1 MDYMKNFIE
10 YVGVRNLII
19 FGAILVALIIF
30 MIVYHSIKLKIYRQ
44 EILDL
49 QNQINGIKTLP
60 LQYRLGR
67 VQSIAKNM
75 PEVAEE
81 YEQFTKDFEKITE
94 FQKNELGVLV
104 NEVDESLFYGKT
116 RGIKKKLT
124 LIHEMTQR
132 YDHDAKDL
140 LTRIEKVTEIE
151 NIQRVEIIRV
161 KGKYREVGNE
171 YEKIRVKVEEFV
183 PHALEMF
190 KELDDDFVKLE
201 TLMNNQM
208 FADAKNFT
216 EEIENRIDSL
226 QENLKDLPSYVYV
239 VSDLL
244 PSKIDKVDELI
255 TSLEGDEYALE
266 EMNIAARRQEVDKQ
280 MEESIAHVKNVDIKG
295 AAEVLE
301 PLTGLI
307 EELVIDLGKELDSYK
322 QFKEKWRESYNE
334 LQRLTDVYQNTMKE
348 YRRLFTEFVIDEEEV
363 VISKKYEE
371 FKQIQE
377 DANDLIEQMESG
389 HFAYANMLEHVENL
403 YDRMMQHDTYL
414 EEFEKQKEDIETKNQ
429 KTEELLENINI
440 VLLEIKSEIKNE
452 HLPLV
457 NDSYR
462 DYIADSYNK
471 VEEIKRFKAHKP
483 VVLNELCAKVEGA
496 RDVIYKLY
504 DNVHNMIVTAGMV
517 EDAIVYANRYRSMFL
532 EVNTELTKAEVLF
545 RNGEYRNALQVAVDI
560 LERLEPGK
568 YEELIKRK
576 EIKSA
581 NVDPVSRT
589 LNKKALKND

>member
-1 MDYMKNFIE
+1 MEYMKNFVQ

-19 FGAILVALIIF
+19 FVSILIALIIF
-30 MIVYHSIKLKIYRQ
+30 MIIYHQVKLNMYRQ
-44 EILDL
+44 ELLDL
-49 QNQINGIKTLP
+49 RNQINGIKTLP

-75 PEVAEE
+75 PEVVEQ
-81 YEQFTKDFEKITE
+81 YEQFTEDFEKITE

-104 NEVDESLFYGKT
+104 DEVDEALFYRKT
-116 RGIKKKLT
+116 RGVKKNLA
-124 LIHEMTQR
+124 LIREMTQR
-132 YDHDAKDL
+132 YDHDAKNL
-140 LTRIEKVTEIE
+140 LARIEKVTEIE

-161 KGKYREVGNE
+161 KGKYRETANE
-171 YEKIRVKVEEFV
+171 YEKIRIKVEEFV
-183 PHALEMF
+183 PHVLEMF

-208 FADAKNFT
+208 FADAKKFT

-226 QENLKDLPSYVYV
+226 YVNLKDLPSYVYV

-255 TSLEGDEYALE
+255 SSLEGDDYALE
-266 EMNIAARRQEVDKQ
+266 EMKIATRRHEVDEQ
-280 MEESIAHVKNVDIKG
+280 MEESIVQVKNVDIK
-295 AAEVLE
+295 AAAQVLE

-307 EELVIDLGKELDSYK
+307 EELVIDLSKELDSYK

-334 LQRLTDVYQNTMKE
+334 LQRLTEIYQQVMKE
-348 YRRLFTEFVIDEEEV
+348 YRRLTTEFVIDEEEV

-371 FKQIQE
+371 FRQIQ
-377 DANDLIEQMESG
+377 NDTNHLIEQMELG
-389 HFAYANMLEHVENL
+389 HFAYADMLDHVVDL
-403 YDRMMQHDTYL
+403 YDRMMKHDAYL
-414 EEFEKQKEDIETKNQ
+414 EEFEKQKEDIENKN
-429 KTEELLENINI
+429 KETEELLENINI

-462 DYIADSYNK
+462 NYITDSYNK

-581 NVDPVSRT
+581 
-589 LNKKALKND
+589 

>member
-116 RGIKKKLT
+116 HGIKKKLA

-403 YDRMMQHDTYL
+403 YDRMMQHDAYL
-414 EEFEKQKEDIETKNQ
+414 EEFEKQKEDIDTKNQ

-581 NVDPVSRT
+581 
-589 LNKKALKND
+589 

>member
-19 FGAILVALIIF
+19 FGTILVALIIF

-116 RGIKKKLT
+116 HGIKKKFA
-124 LIHEMTQR
+124 LIREMTQR

-140 LTRIEKVTEIE
+140 LARIEKVTEIE

-348 YRRLFTEFVIDEEEV
+348 YRRLITEFVIDEEEV

-371 FKQIQE
+371 FKQIQK

-403 YDRMMQHDTYL
+403 YDRMMQHDAYL
-414 EEFEKQKEDIETKNQ
+414 EEFKKQKEDIDTKNQ

-471 VEEIKRFKAHKP
+471 VEEIKRFKTHKP

-517 EDAIVYANRYRSMFL
+517 EDAIVYANRYRAMFL

-581 NVDPVSRT
+581 
-589 LNKKALKND
+589 

>member
-19 FGAILVALIIF
+19 FGTILVALIIF

-116 RGIKKKLT
+116 HGIKKKFA
-124 LIHEMTQR
+124 LIREMTQR

-140 LTRIEKVTEIE
+140 LARIEKVTEIE

-307 EELVIDLGKELDSYK
+307 EELVIDLSKELDSYK

-348 YRRLFTEFVIDEEEV
+348 YRRLITEFVIDEEEV

-371 FKQIQE
+371 FKQIQK

-403 YDRMMQHDTYL
+403 YDRMMQHDAYL
-414 EEFEKQKEDIETKNQ
+414 EEFKKQKEDIDTKNQ

-581 NVDPVSRT
+581 
-589 LNKKALKND
+589 

>member
-116 RGIKKKLT
+116 HGIKKKLA

-266 EMNIAARRQEVDKQ
+266 EMNIAARRQEVDEQ

-576 EIKSA
+576 EIKPA
-581 NVDPVSRT
+581 
-589 LNKKALKND
+589 

>member
-19 FGAILVALIIF
+19 FGTILVALIIF

-116 RGIKKKLT
+116 HGIKKKFA
-124 LIHEMTQR
+124 LIREMTQR

-140 LTRIEKVTEIE
+140 LARIEKVTEIE

-161 KGKYREVGNE
+161 KGKYCEVGNE

-266 EMNIAARRQEVDKQ
+266 EMNIAARRQEVDEQ

-348 YRRLFTEFVIDEEEV
+348 YRRLITEFVIDEEEV

-371 FKQIQE
+371 FKQIQK

-403 YDRMMQHDTYL
+403 YDRMMQHDAYL
-414 EEFEKQKEDIETKNQ
+414 EEFKKQKEDIDTKNQ

-471 VEEIKRFKAHKP
+471 VEEIKRFKTHKP

-581 NVDPVSRT
+581 
-589 LNKKALKND
+589 

>member
-19 FGAILVALIIF
+19 FGTILVALIIF
-30 MIVYHSIKLKIYRQ
+30 MIVYHSIRLKIYRQ

-116 RGIKKKLT
+116 HGIKKKFA
-124 LIHEMTQR
+124 LIREMTQR

-140 LTRIEKVTEIE
+140 LARIEKVTEIE

-190 KELDDDFVKLE
+190 KELDDDFVELE

-266 EMNIAARRQEVDKQ
+266 EMNIAARRQEVDEQ

-348 YRRLFTEFVIDEEEV
+348 YRRLITEFVIDEEEV

-371 FKQIQE
+371 FKQIQK

-403 YDRMMQHDTYL
+403 YDRMMQHDAYL
-414 EEFEKQKEDIETKNQ
+414 EEFKKQKEDIDTKNQ

-471 VEEIKRFKAHKP
+471 VEEIKRFKTHKP

-581 NVDPVSRT
+581 
-589 LNKKALKND
+589 

>member
-19 FGAILVALIIF
+19 FGTILVALIIF

-116 RGIKKKLT
+116 HGIKKKFA
-124 LIHEMTQR
+124 LIREMTQR

-140 LTRIEKVTEIE
+140 LARIEKVTEIE
-151 NIQRVEIIRV
+151 NIQRIEIIRV

-348 YRRLFTEFVIDEEEV
+348 YRRLITEFVIDEEEV

-371 FKQIQE
+371 FKQIQK

-403 YDRMMQHDTYL
+403 YDRMMQHDAYL
-414 EEFEKQKEDIETKNQ
+414 EEFKKQKEDIDTKNQ

-471 VEEIKRFKAHKP
+471 VEEIKRFKTHKP

-581 NVDPVSRT
+581 
-589 LNKKALKND
+589 

>member
-1 MDYMKNFIE
+1 MGYMKNFIE

-19 FGAILVALIIF
+19 FGAIFVALIIF

-116 RGIKKKLT
+116 HGIKKKLA

-429 KTEELLENINI
+429 NTEELLENINI

-581 NVDPVSRT
+581 
-589 LNKKALKND
+589 

>member
-19 FGAILVALIIF
+19 FGTILVALIIF

-116 RGIKKKLT
+116 HGIKKKFA
-124 LIHEMTQR
+124 LIREMTQR

-140 LTRIEKVTEIE
+140 LARIEKVTEIE

-190 KELDDDFVKLE
+190 KELDDDFVELE

-266 EMNIAARRQEVDKQ
+266 EMNIAARRQEVDEQ

-348 YRRLFTEFVIDEEEV
+348 YRRLITEFVIDEEV

-371 FKQIQE
+371 FKQIQK

-403 YDRMMQHDTYL
+403 YDRMMQHDAYL
-414 EEFEKQKEDIETKNQ
+414 EEFKKQKEDIDTKNQ

-471 VEEIKRFKAHKP
+471 VEEIKRFKTHKP

-581 NVDPVSRT
+581 
-589 LNKKALKND
+589 

>member
-19 FGAILVALIIF
+19 FGTILVALIIF

-266 EMNIAARRQEVDKQ
+266 EMNIAARRQEVDEQ

-348 YRRLFTEFVIDEEEV
+348 YHRLITEFVIDEEEV

-581 NVDPVSRT
+581 
-589 LNKKALKND
+589 

>member
-19 FGAILVALIIF
+19 FGTILVALIIF

-116 RGIKKKLT
+116 HGIKKKFA
-124 LIHEMTQR
+124 LIREMTQR

-140 LTRIEKVTEIE
+140 LARIEKVTEIE

-348 YRRLFTEFVIDEEEV
+348 YRRLITEFVIDEEEV

-371 FKQIQE
+371 FKQIQK

-403 YDRMMQHDTYL
+403 YDRMMQHDAYL
-414 EEFEKQKEDIETKNQ
+414 EEFKKQKEDIDTKNQ

-471 VEEIKRFKAHKP
+471 VEEIKRFKAHEP

-581 NVDPVSRT
+581 
-589 LNKKALKND
+589 

>member
-10 YVGVRNLII
+10 YVGVKNLII

-116 RGIKKKLT
+116 HGIKKKLA

-266 EMNIAARRQEVDKQ
+266 EMNIAARRQEVDEQ

-348 YRRLFTEFVIDEEEV
+348 YHRLITEFVIDEEEV

-371 FKQIQE
+371 FKQIQK

-403 YDRMMQHDTYL
+403 YDRMMHYDTYL

-581 NVDPVSRT
+581 
-589 LNKKALKND
+589 

>member
-19 FGAILVALIIF
+19 FGAILVTLIIF

-75 PEVAEE
+75 PEVVEE

-94 FQKNELGVLV
+94 FQKNELGILV

-116 RGIKKKLT
+116 RGIKKKFA

-140 LTRIEKVTEIE
+140 LARIEKVTEIE

-171 YEKIRVKVEEFV
+171 YEKIRIKVEEFV

-201 TLMNNQM
+201 ALMNNQM

-226 QENLKDLPSYVYV
+226 HENLKDLPSYVYV

-255 TSLEGDEYALE
+255 ASLEGDEYALE
-266 EMNIAARRQEVDKQ
+266 EMNVAARRQEVDEQ

-334 LQRLTDVYQNTMKE
+334 LQRLIDVYQKTMKE
-348 YRRLFTEFVIDEEEV
+348 YRRLITEFVIDDEEV

-371 FKQIQE
+371 FKQIQN

-414 EEFEKQKEDIETKNQ
+414 EEFEKQKEDIEIKNQ

-462 DYIADSYNK
+462 DYITDSYNK

-581 NVDPVSRT
+581 
-589 LNKKALKND
+589 

>member
-116 RGIKKKLT
+116 HGIKKKFA
-124 LIHEMTQR
+124 LIREMTQR

-140 LTRIEKVTEIE
+140 LARIEKVTEIE

-190 KELDDDFVKLE
+190 KELDDDFVELE

-239 VSDLL
+239 VSGLL

-266 EMNIAARRQEVDKQ
+266 EMNIAARRQEVDEQ

-348 YRRLFTEFVIDEEEV
+348 YRRLITEFVIDEEEV

-371 FKQIQE
+371 FKQIQK

-403 YDRMMQHDTYL
+403 YDRMMQHDAYL
-414 EEFEKQKEDIETKNQ
+414 EEFKKQKEDIDTKNQ

-471 VEEIKRFKAHKP
+471 VEEIKRFKTHKP

-581 NVDPVSRT
+581 
-589 LNKKALKND
+589 

>member
-19 FGAILVALIIF
+19 FGTILVALIIF

-81 YEQFTKDFEKITE
+81 YEQFIKDFEKITE

-581 NVDPVSRT
+581 
-589 LNKKALKND
+589 

>member
-116 RGIKKKLT
+116 HGIKKKLA

-576 EIKSA
+576 E
-581 NVDPVSRT
+581 R
-589 LNKKALKND
+589 

>member
-60 LQYRLGR
+60 LQYRLGC

-116 RGIKKKLT
+116 HGIKKKFA
-124 LIHEMTQR
+124 LIREMTQR

-140 LTRIEKVTEIE
+140 LARIEKVTEIE

-266 EMNIAARRQEVDKQ
+266 EMNIAARRQEVDEQ

-348 YRRLFTEFVIDEEEV
+348 YRRLITEFVIDEEKV

-371 FKQIQE
+371 FKQIQK

-403 YDRMMQHDTYL
+403 YDRMMQHDAYL
-414 EEFEKQKEDIETKNQ
+414 EEFKKQKEDIDTKNQ

-471 VEEIKRFKAHKP
+471 VEEIKRFKTHKP

-581 NVDPVSRT
+581 
-589 LNKKALKND
+589 

>member
-19 FGAILVALIIF
+19 FGTILVALIIF
-30 MIVYHSIKLKIYRQ
+30 MIVYHPIKLKIYRQ

-116 RGIKKKLT
+116 HGIKKKFA
-124 LIHEMTQR
+124 LIREMTQR

-140 LTRIEKVTEIE
+140 LARIEKVTEIE

-244 PSKIDKVDELI
+244 PSKIDKVDELN

-280 MEESIAHVKNVDIKG
+280 MEESIADVRNVDIKG

-348 YRRLFTEFVIDEEEV
+348 YRRLITEFVIDEEEV

-371 FKQIQE
+371 FKQIQK

-403 YDRMMQHDTYL
+403 YDQMMQHDAYL
-414 EEFEKQKEDIETKNQ
+414 EEFKKQKEDIDTKNQ

-440 VLLEIKSEIKNE
+440 ALLEIKSEIKNE

-581 NVDPVSRT
+581 
-589 LNKKALKND
+589 

>member
-10 YVGVRNLII
+10 YVGVKNLII

-116 RGIKKKLT
+116 HGIKKKLA
-124 LIHEMTQR
+124 LIHEKTQR

-266 EMNIAARRQEVDKQ
+266 EMNIAARRQEVDEQ

-348 YRRLFTEFVIDEEEV
+348 YHRLITEFVIDEEEV

-371 FKQIQE
+371 FKQIQK
-377 DANDLIEQMESG
+377 DANDLIKQMESG

-471 VEEIKRFKAHKP
+471 VEEIKRFKSHKP

-581 NVDPVSRT
+581 
-589 LNKKALKND
+589 

>member
-10 YVGVRNLII
+10 YLGVRNLII

-116 RGIKKKLT
+116 HGIKKKFA
-124 LIHEMTQR
+124 LIREMTQR

-140 LTRIEKVTEIE
+140 LARIEKVTEIE

-190 KELDDDFVKLE
+190 KELDDDFVELE

-255 TSLEGDEYALE
+255 TSLEDDEYALE
-266 EMNIAARRQEVDKQ
+266 EMNIAARRQEVDEQ

-348 YRRLFTEFVIDEEEV
+348 YRRLITEFVIDEEEV

-371 FKQIQE
+371 FKQIQK

-403 YDRMMQHDTYL
+403 YDRMMQHDAYL
-414 EEFEKQKEDIETKNQ
+414 EEFKKQKEDIDTKNQ

-471 VEEIKRFKAHKP
+471 VEEIKRFKTYKP

-581 NVDPVSRT
+581 
-589 LNKKALKND
+589 

>member
-116 RGIKKKLT
+116 HGIKKKFA
-124 LIHEMTQR
+124 LIREMTQR

-140 LTRIEKVTEIE
+140 LARIEKVTEIE

-266 EMNIAARRQEVDKQ
+266 EMNIAARRQEVDEQ
-280 MEESIAHVKNVDIKG
+280 MEESIAHVKNVDIEG

-348 YRRLFTEFVIDEEEV
+348 YRRLITEFVIDEEEV

-371 FKQIQE
+371 FKQIQK

-403 YDRMMQHDTYL
+403 YDRMMQHDAYL
-414 EEFEKQKEDIETKNQ
+414 EEFKKQKEDIDTKNQ

-471 VEEIKRFKAHKP
+471 VEEIKRFKTHKP

-581 NVDPVSRT
+581 
-589 LNKKALKND
+589 

>member
-19 FGAILVALIIF
+19 FGTILVALIIF

-116 RGIKKKLT
+116 HGIKKKFA
-124 LIHEMTQR
+124 LIREMTQR

-140 LTRIEKVTEIE
+140 LARIEKVTEIE

-266 EMNIAARRQEVDKQ
+266 EMNIAARRQEVDEQ

-348 YRRLFTEFVIDEEEV
+348 YRRLITEFVIDEEEV

-371 FKQIQE
+371 FKQIQK

-389 HFAYANMLEHVENL
+389 HFAYADMLEHVENL
-403 YDRMMQHDTYL
+403 YDRMMQHDAYL
-414 EEFEKQKEDIETKNQ
+414 EEFKKQKEDIDTKNQ

-471 VEEIKRFKAHKP
+471 VEEIKRFKTHKP

-581 NVDPVSRT
+581 
-589 LNKKALKND
+589 

>member
-116 RGIKKKLT
+116 HGIKKKFA
-124 LIHEMTQR
+124 LIREMTQR

-140 LTRIEKVTEIE
+140 LARIEKVTEIE

-226 QENLKDLPSYVYV
+226 QENLKDLPSCVYV

-266 EMNIAARRQEVDKQ
+266 EMNIAARRQEVDEQ

-348 YRRLFTEFVIDEEEV
+348 YRRLITEFVIDEEEV

-371 FKQIQE
+371 FKQIQK

-403 YDRMMQHDTYL
+403 YDRMMQHDAYL
-414 EEFEKQKEDIETKNQ
+414 EEFKKQKEDIDTKNQ

-471 VEEIKRFKAHKP
+471 VEEIKRFKTHKP

-581 NVDPVSRT
+581 
-589 LNKKALKND
+589 

>member
-19 FGAILVALIIF
+19 FGTILVALIIF

-116 RGIKKKLT
+116 HGIKKKFA
-124 LIHEMTQR
+124 LIREMTQR

-140 LTRIEKVTEIE
+140 LARIEKVTEIE

-255 TSLEGDEYALE
+255 TSLEDDEYALE

-348 YRRLFTEFVIDEEEV
+348 YRRLITEFVIDEEEV

-371 FKQIQE
+371 FKQIQK

-403 YDRMMQHDTYL
+403 YDRMMQHDAYL
-414 EEFEKQKEDIETKNQ
+414 EEFKKQKEDIDTKNQ

-581 NVDPVSRT
+581 
-589 LNKKALKND
+589 

>member
-19 FGAILVALIIF
+19 FGTILVALIIF

-116 RGIKKKLT
+116 HGIKKKFA
-124 LIHEMTQR
+124 LIREMTQR

-140 LTRIEKVTEIE
+140 LARIEKVTEIE

-348 YRRLFTEFVIDEEEV
+348 YRRLITKFVIDEEEV

-371 FKQIQE
+371 FKQIQK

-403 YDRMMQHDTYL
+403 YDRMMQHDAYL
-414 EEFEKQKEDIETKNQ
+414 EEFKKQKEDIDTKNQ

-471 VEEIKRFKAHKP
+471 VEEIKRFKTHKP

-581 NVDPVSRT
+581 
-589 LNKKALKND
+589 

>member
-19 FGAILVALIIF
+19 FGTILVALIIF

-116 RGIKKKLT
+116 HGIKKKFA
-124 LIHEMTQR
+124 LIREMTQR

-140 LTRIEKVTEIE
+140 LARIEKVTEIE

-190 KELDDDFVKLE
+190 KELDDDFVELE

-266 EMNIAARRQEVDKQ
+266 EMNIAARRQEVDEQ

-348 YRRLFTEFVIDEEEV
+348 YRRLITEFVIDEEEV

-371 FKQIQE
+371 FKQIQK

-389 HFAYANMLEHVENL
+389 HFAYANMLEHIENL
-403 YDRMMQHDTYL
+403 YDRMMQHDAYL
-414 EEFEKQKEDIETKNQ
+414 EEFKKQKEDIDTKNQ

-581 NVDPVSRT
+581 
-589 LNKKALKND
+589 

>member
-19 FGAILVALIIF
+19 FGTILVALIIF

-116 RGIKKKLT
+116 HGIKKKFA
-124 LIHEMTQR
+124 LIREMTQR

-140 LTRIEKVTEIE
+140 LARIEKVTEIE

-266 EMNIAARRQEVDKQ
+266 EMNIAARRQEVDEQ

-348 YRRLFTEFVIDEEEV
+348 YLRLITEFVIDEEEV

-371 FKQIQE
+371 FKQIQK

-403 YDRMMQHDTYL
+403 YDRMMQHDAYL
-414 EEFEKQKEDIETKNQ
+414 EEFKKQKEDIDTKNQ

-581 NVDPVSRT
+581 
-589 LNKKALKND
+589 

>member
-19 FGAILVALIIF
+19 FGTILAALIIF

-116 RGIKKKLT
+116 RGIKKKLS

-581 NVDPVSRT
+581 
-589 LNKKALKND
+589 

>member
-19 FGAILVALIIF
+19 FGTILVALIIF

-116 RGIKKKLT
+116 HGIKKKFA
-124 LIHEMTQR
+124 LIREMTQR

-140 LTRIEKVTEIE
+140 LARIEKVTEIE

-190 KELDDDFVKLE
+190 KELDDDFVELE

-266 EMNIAARRQEVDKQ
+266 EMNIAARRQEVDEQ

-348 YRRLFTEFVIDEEEV
+348 YRRLITEFVIDKEEV

-371 FKQIQE
+371 FKQIQK

-403 YDRMMQHDTYL
+403 YDRMMQHDAYL
-414 EEFEKQKEDIETKNQ
+414 EEFKKQKEDIDTKNQ

-471 VEEIKRFKAHKP
+471 VEEIKRFKTHKP

-581 NVDPVSRT
+581 
-589 LNKKALKND
+589 

>member
-1 MDYMKNFIE
+1 MGYMKNFIE

-49 QNQINGIKTLP
+49 ENQINGIKTLP

-116 RGIKKKLT
+116 HGIKKKLA
-124 LIHEMTQR
+124 LIHEMTQH

-171 YEKIRVKVEEFV
+171 YEKIRIKVEEFV
-183 PHALEMF
+183 PNVLEMF

-216 EEIENRIDSL
+216 EEIEDRIDSL

-239 VSDLL
+239 VSKLL

-255 TSLEGDEYALE
+255 TSLEGDKYALE
-266 EMNIAARRQEVDKQ
+266 EMNIAARRQEVDEQ
-280 MEESIAHVKNVDIKG
+280 MEKSIAHVKNVDIKG

-334 LQRLTDVYQNTMKE
+334 LQRLTDVYQKTMKE
-348 YRRLFTEFVIDEEEV
+348 YRRLITEFVIDEEEV

-371 FKQIQE
+371 FKQIQK

-403 YDRMMQHDTYL
+403 YDRMMQHDAYL
-414 EEFEKQKEDIETKNQ
+414 EEFEKQKEDIDTKNQ

-471 VEEIKRFKAHKP
+471 VEEIRRFKAHKP

-560 LERLEPGK
+560 LERVEPGK

-581 NVDPVSRT
+581 
-589 LNKKALKND
+589 

>member
-94 FQKNELGVLV
+94 FQKNELGILV

-116 RGIKKKLT
+116 HGIKKKLA

-208 FADAKNFT
+208 FADAKSFT

-266 EMNIAARRQEVDKQ
+266 EMNIAARRQEVDEQ

-348 YRRLFTEFVIDEEEV
+348 YRRLITEFVIDEEEV

-371 FKQIQE
+371 FKQIQK

-581 NVDPVSRT
+581 
-589 LNKKALKND
+589 

>member
-19 FGAILVALIIF
+19 FGTILVALIIF

-49 QNQINGIKTLP
+49 QNQINEIKTLP

-116 RGIKKKLT
+116 HGIKKKFA
-124 LIHEMTQR
+124 LIREMTQR

-140 LTRIEKVTEIE
+140 LARIEKVTEIE

-348 YRRLFTEFVIDEEEV
+348 YRRLITEFVIDEEEV

-371 FKQIQE
+371 FKQIQK

-403 YDRMMQHDTYL
+403 YDRMMQHDAYL
-414 EEFEKQKEDIETKNQ
+414 EEFKKQKEDIDTKNQ

-581 NVDPVSRT
+581 
-589 LNKKALKND
+589 

>member
-116 RGIKKKLT
+116 HGIKKKFA
-124 LIHEMTQR
+124 LIREMTQR

-140 LTRIEKVTEIE
+140 LARIEKVTEIE

-161 KGKYREVGNE
+161 NGKYREVGNE

-266 EMNIAARRQEVDKQ
+266 EMNIAARRQEVDEQ

-348 YRRLFTEFVIDEEEV
+348 YRRLITEFVNDEEKV

-371 FKQIQE
+371 FKQIQK

-403 YDRMMQHDTYL
+403 YDRMMQHDAYL
-414 EEFEKQKEDIETKNQ
+414 EEFKKQKEDIDTKNQ

-471 VEEIKRFKAHKP
+471 VEEIKRFKTHKP

-581 NVDPVSRT
+581 
-589 LNKKALKND
+589 

>member
-1 MDYMKNFIE
+1 MEYMKNFVQ

-19 FGAILVALIIF
+19 FASILIALIIF
-30 MIVYHSIKLKIYRQ
+30 MIIYHQVKLNMYRQ
-44 EILDL
+44 ELLDL

-75 PEVAEE
+75 PEVVEQ
-81 YEQFTKDFEKITE
+81 YEQFTEDFEKITE

-104 NEVDESLFYGKT
+104 DEVDAALFYRKT
-116 RGIKKKLT
+116 RGVKKNLA
-124 LIHEMTQR
+124 LIREMTQR
-132 YDHDAKDL
+132 YDHDAKNL
-140 LTRIEKVTEIE
+140 LARIEKVTEIE

-161 KGKYREVGNE
+161 KGKYRETANE
-171 YEKIRVKVEEFV
+171 YEKIRIKVEEFV
-183 PHALEMF
+183 PHVLEIF

-208 FADAKNFT
+208 FADAKKFT

-226 QENLKDLPSYVYV
+226 YANLKDLPSYVYV

-255 TSLEGDEYALE
+255 SSLEGDDYALE
-266 EMNIAARRQEVDKQ
+266 EMKIATRRHEVDEQ
-280 MEESIAHVKNVDIKG
+280 MEESIVQVKNVDIK
-295 AAEVLE
+295 AAAQVLE

-307 EELVIDLGKELDSYK
+307 EELVIDLSKELDSYK

-334 LQRLTDVYQNTMKE
+334 LQRLTEIYQQVMKE
-348 YRRLFTEFVIDEEEV
+348 YRRLTTEFVIDEEEV

-371 FKQIQE
+371 FRQIQN
-377 DANDLIEQMESG
+377 DANHLIEQMELG
-389 HFAYANMLEHVENL
+389 HFAYADMLDHVVDL
-403 YDRMMQHDTYL
+403 YDRMMKHDAYL
-414 EEFEKQKEDIETKNQ
+414 EEFEKQKEDIENKN
-429 KTEELLENINI
+429 KETEELLENINI

-462 DYIADSYNK
+462 NYITDSYNK

-581 NVDPVSRT
+581 
-589 LNKKALKND
+589 

>member
-1 MDYMKNFIE
+1 MEYMKNFVQ

-19 FGAILVALIIF
+19 FASILIALIIF
-30 MIVYHSIKLKIYRQ
+30 MIIYHQVKLNMYRQ
-44 EILDL
+44 ELLDL

-75 PEVAEE
+75 PEVVEQ
-81 YEQFTKDFEKITE
+81 YEQFTEDFEKITE

-104 NEVDESLFYGKT
+104 DEVDAALFYRKT
-116 RGIKKKLT
+116 RGVKKNLA
-124 LIHEMTQR
+124 LIREMTQR
-132 YDHDAKDL
+132 YDHDAKNL
-140 LTRIEKVTEIE
+140 LARIEKVTEIE

-161 KGKYREVGNE
+161 KGKYRETANE
-171 YEKIRVKVEEFV
+171 YEKIRIKVEEFV
-183 PHALEMF
+183 PHVLEMF

-208 FADAKNFT
+208 FADAKKFT

-226 QENLKDLPSYVYV
+226 YANLKDLPSYVYV

-255 TSLEGDEYALE
+255 SSLEGDDYALE
-266 EMNIAARRQEVDKQ
+266 EMKIATRRHEVDEQ
-280 MEESIAHVKNVDIKG
+280 MEESIVQVKNVDIK
-295 AAEVLE
+295 AAAQVLE

-307 EELVIDLGKELDSYK
+307 EELVIDLSKELDSYK

-334 LQRLTDVYQNTMKE
+334 LQRLTEIYQQVMKE
-348 YRRLFTEFVIDEEEV
+348 YRRLTTEFVIDEEEV

-371 FKQIQE
+371 FRQIQ
-377 DANDLIEQMESG
+377 NDTNHLIEQMELG
-389 HFAYANMLEHVENL
+389 HFAYADMLDHVVDL
-403 YDRMMQHDTYL
+403 YDRMMKHDAYL
-414 EEFEKQKEDIETKNQ
+414 EEFEKQKEDIENKN
-429 KTEELLENINI
+429 KETEELLENINI

-462 DYIADSYNK
+462 NYITDSYNK

-581 NVDPVSRT
+581 
-589 LNKKALKND
+589 

>member
-116 RGIKKKLT
+116 HGIKKKLA

-334 LQRLTDVYQNTMKE
+334 LQRLTDVYQNTMKG

-581 NVDPVSRT
+581 
-589 LNKKALKND
+589 

>member
-10 YVGVRNLII
+10 YVGVKNLII

-116 RGIKKKLT
+116 HGIKKKLA

-266 EMNIAARRQEVDKQ
+266 EMNIAARRQEVDEQ

-348 YRRLFTEFVIDEEEV
+348 YRRLFTEFVIDEEKV

-581 NVDPVSRT
+581 
-589 LNKKALKND
+589 

>member
-19 FGAILVALIIF
+19 FGTILVALIIF

-161 KGKYREVGNE
+161 KGKYREVGDE

-266 EMNIAARRQEVDKQ
+266 EMNIAARRQEVDEQ

-581 NVDPVSRT
+581 
-589 LNKKALKND
+589 

>member
-19 FGAILVALIIF
+19 FGTILVALIIF

-116 RGIKKKLT
+116 HGIKKKFA
-124 LIHEMTQR
+124 LIREMTQR

-140 LTRIEKVTEIE
+140 LARIEKVTEIE

-266 EMNIAARRQEVDKQ
+266 EMNIAARRQEVDEQ

-322 QFKEKWRESYNE
+322 QFKERWRESYNE

-348 YRRLFTEFVIDEEEV
+348 YRRLITEFVIDEEEV

-371 FKQIQE
+371 FKQIQK

-403 YDRMMQHDTYL
+403 YDRMMQHDAYL
-414 EEFEKQKEDIETKNQ
+414 EEFKKQKEDIDTKNQ

-581 NVDPVSRT
+581 
-589 LNKKALKND
+589 